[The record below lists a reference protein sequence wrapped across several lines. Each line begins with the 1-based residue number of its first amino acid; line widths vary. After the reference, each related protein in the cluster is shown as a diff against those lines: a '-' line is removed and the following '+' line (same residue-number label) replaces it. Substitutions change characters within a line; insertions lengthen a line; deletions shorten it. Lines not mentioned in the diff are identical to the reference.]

1 MNKKSKLHMD
11 ISEFRKEGYKVI
23 DWIAEYYDNIE
34 EYPVLSRVKPGEIRN
49 KLPKKP
55 PKKGREFNNILKDM
69 DLMMPGITHWQSPN
83 FHAFF
88 PCSNSG
94 PAILGDLISTGI
106 AINGMNWVT
115 SPSATEVES
124 HVLDWMVNALNL
136 PNQFLTSS
144 SGGGVIQDT
153 ASSSSLVAMVAARE
167 RATLGE
173 ANKKGC
179 KQNLTVYTSSQSH
192 SSIEKAAKIA
202 GIGTNN
208 IRIID
213 VDENYAMKSDLLLNT
228 IKQDIKKGFTP
239 ALIIATVGT
248 TSSTGIDPVDQIGK
262 ICKKYNIW
270 LHVDSA
276 MAGPAAICPEL
287 RFVNNGLEFADSYT
301 FNPHKWMLTNFDC
314 SIFYVRNKKYLL
326 NALSILPE
334 YLKNKASEKNDVI
347 DYRDWGIPL
356 GRRFRSL
363 KLWNVINYY
372 GINGIQ
378 EYIRTDMR
386 ITQELKRWIEA
397 DENFEILA
405 PIPLTLICFKYK
417 ANDDFNEKL
426 LRKMNASGKMYMSHT
441 KLNGQFAIRFSIGTS
456 TSTKDHVKS
465 TWRRIQKYA
474 KRLDS

>member
-1 MNKKSKLHMD
+1 MNKKSKLHMNTQ
-11 ISEFRKEGYKVI
+11 EFRKEGYKVI
-23 DWIAEYYDNIE
+23 DWIADYYDNIE
-34 EYPVLSRVKPGEIRN
+34 EYPVLSKVKPGEIRN
-49 KLPKKP
+49 NLPKNP
-55 PKKGREFNNILKDM
+55 PQKGREFDDILKDM

-106 AINGMNWVT
+106 AVNGMNWIT

-136 PNQFLTSS
+136 PDQFLTSS
-144 SGGGVIQDT
+144 LGGGVIQDT
-153 ASSSSLVAMVAARE
+153 ASSSSLVAMIAARE
-167 RATLGE
+167 KITLGE
-173 ANKKGC
+173 TNKTGC

-208 IRIID
+208 FRIID
-213 VDENYAMKSDLLLNT
+213 IDENYAMNANHLLDT
-228 IKQDIKKGFTP
+228 IKQDINKGFIPT
-239 ALIIATVGT
+239 LVSATVGT
-248 TSSTGIDPVDQIGK
+248 TSSTAIDPVDQIGK

-276 MAGPAAICPEL
+276 MAGPAAICPEF
-287 RFVNNGLEFADSYT
+287 RFVNDGLEFADSYT

-314 SIFYVRNKKYLL
+314 NIFYVKDRKYLL

-334 YLKNKASEKNDVI
+334 YLKNKATEKNDVI

-386 ITQELKRWIEA
+386 ITQELKSWIEA

-405 PIPLTLICFKYK
+405 PTPLTLICFKYK

-441 KLNGQFAIRFSIGTS
+441 KLNGKFAIRFSIGTS

-465 TWRRIQKYA
+465 TWRRIQKCA
-474 KRLDS
+474 IELKG